1 MLAVAQRVYDRPE
14 LPVSILAARLG
25 VARAKF
31 LPGKNSMLASRKVL
45 ASKQSK
51 TWGSLELTYGP
62 QRLPKGPQASHH
74 MPATP

>member
-14 LPVSILAARLG
+14 LPVYLAARLG

-51 TWGSLELTYGP
+51 TW
-62 QRLPKGPQASHH
+62 A
-74 MPATP
+74 A

>member
-14 LPVSILAARLG
+14 LPVSSSARLG